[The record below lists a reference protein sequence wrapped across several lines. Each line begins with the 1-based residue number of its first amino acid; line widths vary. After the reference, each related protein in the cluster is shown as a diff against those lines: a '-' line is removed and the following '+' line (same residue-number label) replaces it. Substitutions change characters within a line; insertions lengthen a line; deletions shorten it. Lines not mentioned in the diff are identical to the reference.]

1 MTKDNFPYIALI
13 LGLILT
19 AIVFKGSEL
28 RDDGNTLLPLLTL
41 LLVSEFGA
49 IVTAIG
55 VYLGSKHY
63 LSTREISGHTAVT
76 ILCAVLCV
84 QFVIRGFN
92 LWPHWIKRLYKTTC
106 QPVIINSITAVR
118 VNFFAHDP
126 TSFHLSSPSHSSW
139 SGVSFLFKIT
149 ISIDQACIIF
159 LHWYQLATIPRCAD
173 RKGVVVVPEFFG
185 VSPHD
190 KIFRIRCI

>member
-1 MTKDNFPYIALI
+1 MTKDNFPYIAVI
-13 LGLILT
+13 LGLVLT
-19 AIVFKGSEL
+19 TIVFKGSEL

-92 LWPHWIKRLYKTTC
+92 LWPH
-106 QPVIINSITAVR
+106 
-118 VNFFAHDP
+118 
-126 TSFHLSSPSHSSW
+126 
-139 SGVSFLFKIT
+139 
-149 ISIDQACIIF
+149 
-159 LHWYQLATIPRCAD
+159 
-173 RKGVVVVPEFFG
+173 
-185 VSPHD
+185 
-190 KIFRIRCI
+190 

>member
-1 MTKDNFPYIALI
+1 MTKDNFPYIAVI

-28 RDDGNTLLPLLTL
+28 RDDGSTLLPLLTL

-55 VYLGSKHY
+55 VYLGSKEY
-63 LSTREISGHTAVT
+63 LSTRKFSGYTAIT

-92 LWPHWIKRLYKTTC
+92 LWPH
-106 QPVIINSITAVR
+106 
-118 VNFFAHDP
+118 
-126 TSFHLSSPSHSSW
+126 
-139 SGVSFLFKIT
+139 
-149 ISIDQACIIF
+149 
-159 LHWYQLATIPRCAD
+159 
-173 RKGVVVVPEFFG
+173 
-185 VSPHD
+185 
-190 KIFRIRCI
+190 